1 MTTIDEFTEVLR
13 TEADVADAILGSLYE
28 QQQAIIHFRDG
39 AILAAVERQQQF
51 LAPMVALEQERERLC
66 RAFDSTMRTGTKEE
80 FSLSTLAQRL
90 PERDASEL
98 LGAGKKLKG
107 KVEKIMVVNNQNK
120 MLLENSLRF
129 VKRSLR
135 IITQNY
141 EKKLID
147 TTM

>member
-1 MTTIDEFTEVLR
+1 MDKETSPLETEFPITLRGQTFTLFYPIEALWAYEDETG
-13 TEADVADAILGSLYE
+13 ASL
-28 QQQAIIHFRDG
+28 IGD
-39 AILAAVERQQQF
+39 
-51 LAPMVALEQERERLC
+51 
-66 RAFDSTMRTGTKEE
+66 DTGTKEE
-80 FSLSTLAQRL
+80 FSLSTLAQRF